1 MPDMKA
7 IVATEPGGPE
17 KLAFVE
23 VPRPVPGPG
32 ELLVRI
38 HATAL
43 NRADLLQRE
52 GKYPPPPG
60 ESDIIGL
67 EMAGEVAE
75 LGADANQFAV
85 GDRVF
90 GLLPGGGYAEYAVI
104 PEGLAMPVPENLAMT
119 EAAAVPETYLTA
131 FQALHWIGRLSKGE
145 TVLIHAGASGVGT
158 SAIQLAREAG
168 ARVLVTASAPK
179 HDTCIALGAEV
190 TIDYKSEDFAE
201 RVKQET
207 NGRGADVIVDFI
219 GASYFDRNIR
229 SLAMDG
235 RLVMLAML
243 GGAKADELNVA
254 RMFAKRATVVASTL
268 RNRSLAYKQELT
280 GDFVRRVLPL
290 LTDGRVKPVI
300 DDVLDWADVAEAHR
314 RMGAN
319 ETAGKL
325 VLKVI

>member
-1 MPDMKA
+1 MKA

-17 KLAFVE
+17 KLAFVD

>member
-1 MPDMKA
+1 MPEMKA
-7 IVATEPGGPE
+7 IVAIEPGGPE
-17 KLAFVE
+17 KLTFVD
-23 VPRPVPGPG
+23 VPRPEPGPG

-75 LGADANQFAV
+75 LGAGADRYSV

-90 GLLPGGGYAEYAVI
+90 GLLPGGGYAEYAII
-104 PEGLAMPVPENLAMT
+104 PEGLAMAVPENLSMT
-119 EAAAVPETYLTA
+119 EAAAVPETFLTA
-131 FQALHWIGRLSKGE
+131 FQALHWIGRLEKGE

-168 ARVLVTASAPK
+168 ARIIVTASAPK
-179 HDTCIALGAEV
+179 HETCLALGADV
-190 TIDYKSEDFAE
+190 AIDYKSEDFAE
-201 RVKQET
+201 RVREVT
-207 NGRGADVIVDFI
+207 DGRGADVIIDFI
-219 GASYFDRNIR
+219 GAPYFDRNIR

-235 RLVMLAML
+235 RLVMLALL
-243 GGAKADELNVA
+243 GGPKADQLNVG
-254 RMFAKRATVVASTL
+254 RMFARRATVVASTL
-268 RNRSLAYKQELT
+268 RNRSLDYKRELT
-280 GDFVRRVLPL
+280 ADFVERILPMF
-290 LTDGRVKPVI
+290 DEDRIRPVI
-300 DDVLDWADVAEAHR
+300 DDVLDWSEVAEAHR

-325 VLKVI
+325 VLKVV